1 MKIFTEKQF
10 QRREKILSTARKLIE
25 AEGYEGVTMRELA
38 RESSV
43 TPKTL
48 YDQFGSKDE
57 LLLIAMKERFRHTY
71 DAITAEKIQS
81 GFDKL
86 FFVLDTVI
94 EISAKN
100 LNFARGIA
108 ALKASDQRD
117 LVEIRKSTY
126 FQALSQIRDEGD
138 FVDWVDMDM
147 ILDSLYRS
155 VSCLYF
161 SWFSVTSVTT
171 ELDFEELADLLKLH
185 SCLVLS
191 PFTKGKTKSKA
202 MKFIEVSAKNY
213 TN

>member
-1 MKIFTEKQF
+1 M
-10 QRREKILSTARKLIE
+10 RDLARK
-25 AEGYEGVTMRELA
+25 
-38 RESSV
+38 SNV

-71 DAITAEKIQS
+71 EAITAAKIQS

-126 FQALSQIRDEGD
+126 SQALSQIRDEGD
-138 FVDWVDMDM
+138 FVDWVDMNM
-147 ILDSLYRS
+147 TLDSLYRV

-161 SWFSVTSVTT
+161 SWFSVASA
-171 ELDFEELADLLKLH
+171 EFDFEELADLLKLH

-191 PFTKGKTKSKA
+191 PFTKGKTQSKA
-202 MKFIEVSAKNY
+202 MKFIEASAKNY